1 MSMIIPASWL
11 TGEKFQLSRRFLLNS
26 LSPQVAYAMPF
37 DVFKDAYIDT
47 AIVVLAQL
55 SRAENCLIYCF
66 PKKEKLFFI
75 PDGIG
80 RFVPLKSIRDDPL
93 SRLSIAQSLEASPI
107 ISKLK
112 SAPLMFGDLF
122 NIHRGVQPYSRKK
135 HSEEQIAQRFLHAK
149 KRRNKE
155 YLPEL
160 QGSELSRYW
169 IVQKR
174 ASYLRYC
181 DEIASNRAKKI
192 FQGKRIVLRRLLTR
206 KFRLQASLTTKTMIT
221 TDNVLNAVPKN
232 LKINIPFT
240 LGILNSRLLS
250 WLYVNTSMIAQ
261 KDDFPQVHIS
271 ALAAL
276 PIPKYD
282 RSRNDHLVKLVEQIL
297 GLQIQLQKAKTPH
310 EKEALQ
316 REIIGTDKQID
327 QIVYQLYGLNAE
339 EIKIVEEAN

>member
-1 MSMIIPASWL
+1 
-11 TGEKFQLSRRFLLNS
+11 
-26 LSPQVAYAMPF
+26 
-37 DVFKDAYIDT
+37 
-47 AIVVLAQL
+47 
-55 SRAENCLIYCF
+55 
-66 PKKEKLFFI
+66 
-75 PDGIG
+75 
-80 RFVPLKSIRDDPL
+80 
-93 SRLSIAQSLEASPI
+93 
-107 ISKLK
+107 
-112 SAPLMFGDLF
+112 
-122 NIHRGVQPYSRKK
+122 
-135 HSEEQIAQRFLHAK
+135 
-149 KRRNKE
+149 
-155 YLPEL
+155 
-160 QGSELSRYW
+160 
-169 IVQKR
+169 
-174 ASYLRYC
+174 
-181 DEIASNRAKKI
+181 
-192 FQGKRIVLRRLLTR
+192 
-206 KFRLQASLTTKTMIT
+206 MIT